1 MGMGFETC
9 VSGLN
14 GCAKALEVTS
24 NNIANSNT
32 VGFKTAE
39 AHFAD
44 VFASA
49 RSAGMASP
57 QGPGLGTSVPVIKQS
72 FVQGTLRQ
80 TDHPLDMAINGNG
93 FFRLANEQGTVTY
106 TRNGQFQLEGVP
118 FPDGTTTPT
127 AQQLRDQPL
136 QIVNGSGLHLMGY
149 PADYTTDALGTINA
163 TGAPQNILID
173 PRMPGAE
180 TTLIDMGLNLD
191 AGALPP
197 AVTPFDPANP
207 QSFNYMTPVSAYYSG
222 GSPHDLKLGFVRTTP
237 QSDNTWAM
245 HVLDSGRAAG
255 SVDLGAATLP
265 IAIAAADQSFAITL
279 DGGSAATATLAANS
293 YGSLDA
299 LVEGVQAAIDA
310 AVGRGRATA
319 TLDANNQLVITSASF
334 GTNSSVAVTGGA
346 GYFGT
351 PTATAG
357 QDIVSSLVFDSS
369 GALDPASQTH
379 TLAFNGAAPVTL
391 NLTGS
396 TQYAGE
402 SNVNARTQNGHAPGQ
417 LVGMSVD
424 NKGIIQANFTNGL
437 SRKAA
442 QLVLANFNNP
452 DGLIN
457 LGDNQWIRSLAAGPE
472 ILDTPGNRGTAT
484 AMGLGLI
491 QGNAVEEANVDL
503 NQEIVNLIIMQRHYQ
518 ANAQGI
524 KTRDQMLQTLSN
536 IR

>member
-32 VGFKTAE
+32 VGFKTAQTQ
-39 AHFAD
+39 FAD
-44 VFASA
+44 VFAASRA
-49 RSAGMASP
+49 AGMSSSQTA
-57 QGPGLGTSVPVIKQS
+57 GLGTSTPVIKQS

-80 TDHPLDMAINGNG
+80 SDHPLDMAINGNG
-93 FFRLANEQGTVTY
+93 FFRLANEMGTVSY

-118 FPDGTTTPT
+118 FPAGTTAT
-127 AQQLRDQPL
+127 AQQLRDQPM

-149 PADYTTDALGTINA
+149 PADYTTNALGTINA
-163 TGAPQNILID
+163 TGAPQNIVLD
-173 PRMPGAE
+173 TRMPGAE
-180 TTLIDMGLNLD
+180 TTQIAMGLNLNG
-191 AGALPP
+191 GAELP

-207 QSFNYMTPVSAYYSG
+207 QSFNYITPVNAYYAG
-222 GSPHDLKLGFVRTTP
+222 GTPHDLKLAFVRTAP
-237 QSDNTWAM
+237 QSANTWDM
-245 HVLDSGRAAG
+245 HALDSGRTVG
-255 SVDLGAATLP
+255 GVDLGAATLP
-265 IAIAAADQSFAITL
+265 IAIAAADQSFDIAIN
-279 DGGSAATATLAANS
+279 GGTASTATLAASS
-293 YGSLDA
+293 YGSLEA

-310 AVGRGRATA
+310 AIGQGKATA
-319 TLDANNQLVITSASF
+319 ALDADNHLVVTSTSF
-334 GTNSSVAVTGGA
+334 GTSSAVAITGGA

-351 PTATAG
+351 VTATAG
-357 QDIVSSLVFDSS
+357 QDVVSALAFDTS
-369 GALDPASQTH
+369 GNLDPASQTH
-379 TLAFNGAAPVTL
+379 TLAFGTGTPITL
-391 NLTGS
+391 NLIGS

-402 SNVNARTQNGHAPGQ
+402 SNVNARQQNGHAPGQ
-417 LVGMSVD
+417 LVGLSVD
-424 NKGIIQANFTNGL
+424 SKGVVQANFTNGL

-442 QLVLANFNNP
+442 QLVLANFNNS

-457 LGDNQWIRSLAAGPE
+457 LGDNQWIRSLASGPE
-472 ILDTPGNRGTAT
+472 ILDTPGNRGGAT
-484 AMGLGLI
+484 SMGLGLI

-503 NQEIVNLIIMQRHYQ
+503 NEELVNLIVMQRHYQ